1 LQNAG
6 LLLTPAQ
13 IEASPRGQSES
24 KGEFDVKT
32 KLVLVLVVI
41 TAALVSESAVLAQRM
56 PGMRGGGMFGG
67 PMMAAYLGLS
77 QDQMT
82 QLKSLRSSQEAA
94 MRPLMQQLE
103 TYRQQLNQMTESPA
117 ALDPGALQNLAK
129 EMAAVQ
135 TQLTVAR
142 ATFEWQV
149 FNKVLTADQQ
159 AKLTSMRQQ
168 MRQMRENWKSN
179 HSTAEPGANQ

>member
-1 LQNAG
+1 
-6 LLLTPAQ
+6 
-13 IEASPRGQSES
+13 
-24 KGEFDVKT
+24 
-32 KLVLVLVVI
+32 
-41 TAALVSESAVLAQRM
+41 
-56 PGMRGGGMFGG
+56 
-67 PMMAAYLGLS
+67 
-77 QDQMT
+77 MT

-117 ALDPGALQNLAK
+117 ALDSGALQNLAK